1 MAAEACVS
9 NCVFDGLGWNLAQ
22 FLPGPGGAYLELALQ
37 IAAFFALVALGLMG
51 RGIERRYAPKHETVT
66 YASFHR
72 SCLFLFPIAGMYAV
86 VMFNCL
92 VTAANVGVQLVM
104 GVVQTLFLLVI
115 CLPIGLL
122 CVPLASGSDVP
133 TVRFVRH
140 VQIAKEQRAYAG
152 GLAAM
157 SWKGLCKEK
166 NERDTLLFYLKS
178 FFRLFQNPT
187 PTRWLTF
194 GKALYAVLFDAAWP
208 KLMGLMWCATPPYPP
223 TADQAPIL
231 YLSRQLAAPSLRFML
246 RIFSVATLCVLN
258 PPEFIKQYQDSV
270 RQRKRVALMA
280 YPQFWDSKEYQQF
293 AQDVEEEVK
302 KEEATL
308 KEAAKAKVKAA
319 TGLDQLEV
327 KVKDME
333 NKAKDGVKAASG
345 VGELEAAVDKY
356 REDAVKTVSSAASE
370 LLWEGGAMPDLFQTV
385 FGYVSDVLGE
395 TLFLVIFFVQAAG
408 LAQLALDKH
417 AKEQPRG
424 PSHMAPVTV

>member
-1 MAAEACVS
+1 MAHLWQGSLRGALRRGLAKT
-9 NCVFDGLGWNLAQ
+9 DGSHVVRHPS
-22 FLPGPGGAYLELALQ
+22 LPSQRINPPPL
-37 IAAFFALVALGLMG
+37 
-51 RGIERRYAPKHETVT
+51 
-66 YASFHR
+66 
-72 SCLFLFPIAGMYAV
+72 
-86 VMFNCL
+86 
-92 VTAANVGVQLVM
+92 
-104 GVVQTLFLLVI
+104 
-115 CLPIGLL
+115 
-122 CVPLASGSDVP
+122 VPLA
-133 TVRFVRH
+133 T
-140 VQIAKEQRAYAG
+140 
-152 GLAAM
+152 
-157 SWKGLCKEK
+157 
-166 NERDTLLFYLKS
+166 
-178 FFRLFQNPT
+178 
-187 PTRWLTF
+187 TR
-194 GKALYAVLFDAAWP
+194 
-208 KLMGLMWCATPPYPP
+208 PPLPSLPRGFPP
-223 TADQAPIL
+223 PPL
-231 YLSRQLAAPSLRFML
+231 YLSRHLAAPSLRFML

-293 AQDVEEEVK
+293 AQDVEKEVK

>member
-1 MAAEACVS
+1 MEAEACVS
-9 NCVFDGLGWNLAQ
+9 NCVFDGLGWSLAQ

-66 YASFHR
+66 YASFHP
-72 SCLFLFPIAGMYAV
+72 SCLMLFPIAGMYVV

-92 VTAANVGVQLVM
+92 VTAAGVGVQLVM
-104 GVVQTLFLLVI
+104 GVVQTLFFLVI

-140 VQIAKEQRAYAG
+140 VQIEDAQRAYAG

-166 NERDTLLFYLKS
+166 TERDTLLFYFKS

-208 KLMGLMWCATPPYPP
+208 KLMGLMWCASQQIPPPP
-223 TADQAPIL
+223 PL

-258 PPEFIKQYQDSV
+258 PPETIKQYQDSV

-280 YPQFWDSKEYQQF
+280 YPQFWDSKQYRKFTQG
-293 AQDVEEEVK
+293 VEEEVK
-302 KEEATL
+302 AEEAKL
-308 KEAAKAKVKAA
+308 KDAVKAELKA
-319 TGLDQLEV
+319 ASGLDQLEV
-327 KVKDME
+327 NVKDVENKVKD
-333 NKAKDGVKAASG
+333 DLKAASG
-345 VGELEAAVDKY
+345 LGELEAAVDKY

-385 FGYVSDVLGE
+385 FGFVSDVLGE

-417 AKEQPRG
+417 AREQPPRS
-424 PSHMAPVTV
+424 PSHVAPVTV